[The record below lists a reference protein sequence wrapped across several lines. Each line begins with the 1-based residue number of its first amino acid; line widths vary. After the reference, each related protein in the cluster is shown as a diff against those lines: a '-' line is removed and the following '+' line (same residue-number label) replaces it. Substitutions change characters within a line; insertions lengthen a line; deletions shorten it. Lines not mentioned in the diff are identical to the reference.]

1 MTALATHALTRRF
14 GSLTALDSVDLEV
27 PEASFTVLLGPSGC
41 GKTTLL
47 RLVAGIDRPTS
58 GRIEIAGRDVTRLP
72 SHRRPVNT
80 VFQSYALFPHLDVRE
95 NIAFALREA
104 RWKRGAIDQRVRE
117 LLELIRLEQRA
128 TARPSQLSGG
138 QQQRVALARALAAR
152 PTVLLLDEPLAALD
166 LLLRRELA
174 GELRAMQLASE
185 TSFVHVTHDQEEA
198 FAIADRVACMRDG
211 RIEQLAEPE
220 ELYRRPVS
228 RFVAG
233 FVGRASLLRTTVE
246 RALADGRYETGLGIE
261 TMGAPGLR
269 VGDPAVLVARPEH
282 VSLAAD
288 GELGGEVVSTSFV
301 GGRNEIRV
309 EVEGIGSVLAT
320 GRAARRDHVRLAIN
334 PERCWLLRYEQEEEN
349 R

>member
-14 GSLTALDSVDLEV
+14 GSLTALDAVDLEV

-58 GRIEIAGRDVTRLP
+58 GTIEIAGVDVTSRP

-104 RWKRGAIDQRVRE
+104 RWKRAAIDERVRE
-117 LLELIRLEQRA
+117 LLALIQLEERA
-128 TARPSQLSGG
+128 KAKPSQLSGG

-166 LLLRRELA
+166 LHLRRELA

-220 ELYRRPVS
+220 QLYRRPAS

-233 FVGRASLLRTTVE
+233 FVGRATLIPTTVE
-246 RALADGRYETGLGIE
+246 RVLADETYTIGLGLE
-261 TMGAPGLR
+261 VAGAHGLH
-269 VGDPAVLVARPEH
+269 VGDAAELVVRPEH
-282 VSLAAD
+282 VALTSD
-288 GELGGEVVSTSFV
+288 GELAGEVVSTSFV
-301 GGRNEIRV
+301 GGRHELRV
-309 EVEGIGSVLAT
+309 EVDGIGSVLAT
-320 GRAARRDHVRLAIN
+320 GRAARGDHVRLRLA
-334 PERCWLLRYEQEEEN
+334 PEHAWLLRREA

>member
-104 RWKRGAIDQRVRE
+104 RWKRSAID
-117 LLELIRLEQRA
+117 QRA

-334 PERCWLLRYEQEEEN
+334 PERCWLLRYEKQEEN

>member
-104 RWKRGAIDQRVRE
+104 RWKRSAID
-117 LLELIRLEQRA
+117 QRA
-128 TARPSQLSGG
+128 TARPSQLS
-138 QQQRVALARALAAR
+138 
-152 PTVLLLDEPLAALD
+152 
-166 LLLRRELA
+166 

-185 TSFVHVTHDQEEA
+185 TSFVHVTHNQEEA

-309 EVEGIGSVLAT
+309 EVEDIGSVLAT